1 MKTIKGIWRFSRVIC
16 YTFVCLFQAY
26 TRFKRVDRKEKG
38 RMLRY
43 YPTQVLKLAGVRCS
57 YEGNVPEL
65 LHECGLTDT
74 PPAYMVLSNHIS
86 WLDIFS
92 LDSQLPSRFIAKAEI
107 AKWPV
112 FGLIAQQI
120 GTLFI
125 NRSSKRAILRINDDI
140 RGALCNCE
148 AVTIIAEG
156 RRSFGKIG
164 RAHV

>member
-74 PPAYMVLSNHIS
+74 PPGLHGLKQSYFLARYL
-86 WLDIFS
+86 F
-92 LDSQLPSRFIAKAEI
+92 
-107 AKWPV
+107 
-112 FGLIAQQI
+112 FGLSAAES
-120 GTLFI
+120 LY
-125 NRSSKRAILRINDDI
+125 
-140 RGALCNCE
+140 CE
-148 AVTIIAEG
+148 
-156 RRSFGKIG
+156 S
-164 RAHV
+164 

>member
-1 MKTIKGIWRFSRVIC
+1 
-16 YTFVCLFQAY
+16 
-26 TRFKRVDRKEKG
+26 
-38 RMLRY
+38 
-43 YPTQVLKLAGVRCS
+43 
-57 YEGNVPEL
+57 
-65 LHECGLTDT
+65 
-74 PPAYMVLSNHIS
+74 MVLSNHIS

-148 AVTIIAEG
+148 AVTILPKE
-156 RRSFGKIG
+156 RRPSAMSFCRLKPTLL
-164 RAHV
+164 RLPVKSVQRFSP

>member
-26 TRFKRVDRKEKG
+26 TRFKHVDRKEKG

-57 YEGNVPEL
+57 YEGHVPEL

-74 PPAYMVLSNHIS
+74 PPACLVLSNHVS

-92 LDSQLPSRFIAKAEI
+92 LDSQLPSR
-107 AKWPV
+107 
-112 FGLIAQQI
+112 L
-120 GTLFI
+120 
-125 NRSSKRAILRINDDI
+125 
-140 RGALCNCE
+140 
-148 AVTIIAEG
+148 
-156 RRSFGKIG
+156 
-164 RAHV
+164 

>member
-74 PPAYMVLSNHIS
+74 PPAYMLSLIHI
-86 WLDIFS
+86 
-92 LDSQLPSRFIAKAEI
+92 
-107 AKWPV
+107 
-112 FGLIAQQI
+112 
-120 GTLFI
+120 
-125 NRSSKRAILRINDDI
+125 
-140 RGALCNCE
+140 
-148 AVTIIAEG
+148 
-156 RRSFGKIG
+156 
-164 RAHV
+164 

>member
-120 GTLFI
+120 GVI
-125 NRSSKRAILRINDDI
+125 
-140 RGALCNCE
+140 
-148 AVTIIAEG
+148 
-156 RRSFGKIG
+156 SFGLPSLWRGTPTTTAAGCQSESTCVIS
-164 RAHV
+164 AHF

>member
-57 YEGNVPEL
+57 YEGHVSEL

-74 PPAYMVLSNHIS
+74 PPACLVLSNHVS

-92 LDSQLPSRFIAKAEI
+92 LDSQLLAALSRRPK
-107 AKWPV
+107 
-112 FGLIAQQI
+112 L
-120 GTLFI
+120 
-125 NRSSKRAILRINDDI
+125 RS
-140 RGALCNCE
+140 
-148 AVTIIAEG
+148 G
-156 RRSFGKIG
+156 RFSG
-164 RAHV
+164 

>member
-107 AKWPV
+107 AN
-112 FGLIAQQI
+112 Q
-120 GTLFI
+120 
-125 NRSSKRAILRINDDI
+125 R
-140 RGALCNCE
+140 
-148 AVTIIAEG
+148 
-156 RRSFGKIG
+156 
-164 RAHV
+164 